1 MINWIIN
8 RQLPRR
14 ADPEPTD
21 QALMALCKRR
31 VSLMRARAHQHYRNL
46 PDNFVTPEELFE
58 RVKYDNYN
66 CYLIGSPMCLQ
77 TGRFDSLT
85 FDHIFPISIAMMKD
99 DCWSIDNMQPM
110 AHCMNQVKGN
120 EANKEAKRWLVN
132 FKLYYYSSKFKA

>member
-1 MINWIIN
+1 
-8 RQLPRR
+8 
-14 ADPEPTD
+14 
-21 QALMALCKRR
+21 
-31 VSLMRARAHQHYRNL
+31 MRARAHQHYRNL